1 MLLDKFI
8 SASVAMDEKEAL
20 RVAERLSR
28 CVCVCVCARARML
41 CVRESAVFA
50 GAEALTTRRGGERV
64 RDGGRRRK
72 RE

>member
-28 CVCVCVCARARML
+28 CVCVCVPRARVL

-50 GAEALTTRRGGERV
+50 GAGGLTTRRGGERV